1 MYFRGGLKIENFINE
16 LDPVIDWGLKVRNS
30 FNHTLIILY
39 SLPYRLYEM
48 VNRSRCLW
56 ILEWYM
62 NIDYPMDIV
71 CEHEDGQC
79 IFLMF

>member
-1 MYFRGGLKIENFINE
+1 
-16 LDPVIDWGLKVRNS
+16 
-30 FNHTLIILY
+30 
-39 SLPYRLYEM
+39 M

-71 CEHEDGQC
+71 CEYEDGQC
-79 IFLMF
+79 IFLMFQIIHLQLMEYIEN